1 MFKMY
6 WQGLIPSFLGIC
18 LFAPAMFILFKLPC
32 KHAYQDFTTN
42 HIESNYENCTINS
55 LPPALPAQVPR
66 QIWALWDQGFENA
79 PRMQKTCLWSHKAAN
94 PTFNTR
100 VLDLQSAINLTDVF
114 SLIEKNSWDMMSIQA
129 KSDVIRVLL
138 LHKYGGVWADAT
150 LCMVEGL
157 EHWLH
162 MDVDFTTFIRHDE
175 GAIIRTPEIR
185 PWLSS
190 WFMVS
195 RPGGIV
201 ITALRDA
208 LIKFWKERAC
218 GFHLYS
224 CCPDLEY
231 YWFHRLFAQVM
242 SQSRCEIRD
251 AFEPRTA
258 TSADPFHCQGLGSP
272 TFPGDLAMFEIK
284 ACSVGLRENYS

>member
-1 MFKMY
+1 MTMFQMY
-6 WQGLIPSFLGIC
+6 WPRIILACLGVC
-18 LFAPAMFILFKLPC
+18 LFGPAIFILFKLPC
-32 KHAYQDFTTN
+32 KHANQDISTA
-42 HIESNYENCTINS
+42 HSNYENCTINS
-55 LPPALPAQVPR
+55 LPPALSVVPHK
-66 QIWALWDQGFENA
+66 IWALWDQGFKNA

-94 PTFNTR
+94 PTFTTR

-114 SLIEKNSWDMMSIQA
+114 SFIEKKSWHKMSIQA

-175 GAIIRTPEIR
+175 GATRIR
-185 PWLSS
+185 PWMSS

-195 RPGGIV
+195 RPGGVV

-208 LIKFWKERAC
+208 VIRYWKGTAGGC
-218 GFHLYS
+218 QPGSY
-224 CCPDLEY
+224 CPYREY
-231 YWFHRLFAQVM
+231 YWVHRLFAQVM
-242 SQSRCEIRD
+242 SQKRREIRD
-251 AFEPRTA
+251 AFDPRTA
-258 TSADPFHCQGLGSP
+258 ISADRFHCQGLDTP
-272 TFPGDLAMFEIK
+272 RLPGDLTMFKIK
-284 ACSVGLRENYS
+284 ACNEKLRDSYSCAF

>member
-1 MFKMY
+1 MIKMY
-6 WQGLIPSFLGIC
+6 WQGLIPACLGVC
-18 LFAPAMFILFKLPC
+18 LFGPAMFILFKLPC

-42 HIESNYENCTINS
+42 LIESNYENCTINS
-55 LPPALPAQVPR
+55 LPSGLPTQVPR
-66 QIWALWDQGFENA
+66 QIWALWDQGFKNA

-114 SLIEKNSWDMMSIQA
+114 NTIEKNSWDMMSIQA

-162 MDVDFTTFIRHDE
+162 MDVDFTTFIRHDK
-175 GAIIRTPEIR
+175 GATRIR
-185 PWLSS
+185 PWMSS

-195 RPGGIV
+195 RPGGVV

-208 LIKFWKERAC
+208 VIKFWKGSSGGC
-218 GFHLYS
+218 HPGSY
-224 CCPDLEY
+224 CPYREY
-231 YWFHRLFAQVM
+231 YWVHRLFAQVI
-242 SQSRCEIRD
+242 SQNRCEIRD
-251 AFEPRTA
+251 AFDPRTA
-258 TSADPFHCQGLGSP
+258 ISADPFHCQGLDSP
-272 TFPGDLAMFEIK
+272 TLPGDLAMFEIK